1 MFPLFA
7 IPIAPVNSKIA
18 VIDGRKIANNNA
30 SYLIHV
36 KSFCFA
42 MNVKINMINL
52 LLF

>member
-7 IPIAPVNSKIA
+7 IPIVPVNSKIA
-18 VIDGRKIANNNA
+18 VIDARQIVNNNA

-36 KSFCFA
+36 KSFCFP